1 MIRSSKSYLE
11 AAEKMKPYFKDCRQL
26 KSSKNKVVLTG
37 TTNFDNEQE
46 ELKVTIVDN
55 EPQTINERELFAH
68 ISKQVPEVE
77 NIFMCKSLI
86 KVERKVGKKWIDSTT
101 DFINK
106 IENRKKI

>member
-11 AAEKMKPYFKDCRQL
+11 AAEKMRPYFTNCKQL

-37 TTNFDNEQE
+37 MINFDNEDE

-55 EPQTINERELFAH
+55 EPQTINERELFVH
-68 ISKQVPEVE
+68 ISRQIPEVE
-77 NIFMCKSLI
+77 SVFMCKSLI
-86 KVERKVGKKWIDSTT
+86 KVERKVGKKWIDSTR

-106 IENRKKI
+106 IENRKK